1 MIELIFYL
9 MMLNGNIVPMD
20 EMNDERQ
27 LYILCVDEY
36 VFLPEGSYIKREQCH
51 EYVYKEEIFE
61 FISTATFEYDDSL
74 PIK

>member
-1 MIELIFYL
+1 
-9 MMLNGNIVPMD
+9 MD

-51 EYVYKEEIFE
+51 EYIYREEILE
-61 FISTATFEYDDSL
+61 FIATATFEYDDSL

>member
-9 MMLNGNIVPMD
+9 MMLNGNVVPMD

-51 EYVYKEEIFE
+51 EYVYREEILE
-61 FISTATFEYDDSL
+61 FISLSKFEYNDSL

>member
-9 MMLNGNIVPMD
+9 MMLNGNVVPMN
-20 EMNDERQ
+20 ETNDGRE

-36 VFLPEGSYIKREQCH
+36 VFLPEGSYIKREECH
-51 EYVYKEEIFE
+51 EYVYKEEILE
-61 FISTATFEYDDSL
+61 FISTATFEYNDFL